1 MKPSCLRRSTAA
13 AALLCGAA
21 LVAPAWANIARLDD
35 STSPRAHVRSDFS
48 NAQAM
53 DGHVVVLPLGRIEY
67 RLAMTPHVGRRA
79 RIFYVIPAN
88 VAGLRSPAGMQVQWR
103 GSGAFASGSGR
114 PGDRVQVW
122 NGVVQAPWMNET
134 FDLTLRIDPRELRM
148 PAGSALSFESFFEI
162 ETLP

>member
-79 RIFYVIPAN
+79 RIFYVIPAS
-88 VAGLRSPAGMQVQWR
+88 VAGLRSPAGMRGQGR
-103 GSGAFASGSGR
+103 GSGA
-114 PGDRVQVW
+114 
-122 NGVVQAPWMNET
+122 
-134 FDLTLRIDPRELRM
+134 
-148 PAGSALSFESFFEI
+148 AGPPL
-162 ETLP
+162 L